1 MDCEARP
8 LVAGAASGLVVSLSE
23 PLSFWGGFDTET
35 GDIID
40 VHHPQRGSNLTGCI
54 LVVAH
59 GRGSS
64 SSSSVLAEAIR
75 LGTAPAGIVLSAAD
89 EILVLGALVAAELYG
104 NVCPI
109 VVVGQ
114 GDHEEIGQASQ
125 ATITAKGS
133 IRFD

>member
-1 MDCEARP
+1 VDCEAKR
-8 LVAGAASGLVVSLSE
+8 LVTGTATGRVVALGE

-40 VHHPQRGSNLTGCI
+40 VHHPQQGANLTGCI

-75 LGTAPAGIVLSAAD
+75 LGTAPAGIVLSTAD
-89 EILVLGALVAAELYG
+89 EILVLGALIAAELYG
-104 NVCPI
+104 TVCP
-109 VVVGQ
+109 VVVVAE
-114 GDHEEIGQASQ
+114 DAHESMTRASR

-133 IRFD
+133 IRFE